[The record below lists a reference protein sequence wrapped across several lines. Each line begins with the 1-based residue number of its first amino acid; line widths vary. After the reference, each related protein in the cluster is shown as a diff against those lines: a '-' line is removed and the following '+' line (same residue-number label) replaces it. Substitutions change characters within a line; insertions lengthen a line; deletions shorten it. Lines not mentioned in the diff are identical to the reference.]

1 MHSPFQITV
10 VHADQARA
18 QVRATGPL
26 DRSTVDLLTAVLET
40 LPGWGRR
47 HVRLDMSRV
56 TVSDQGCLPALAPGP
71 RDVPGRARTPGAHL
85 RSAPTSPPCWKPT
98 RRQGSPRFV
107 GESSCP
113 GLGVAGSLSKT
124 AADSGR
130 GGGSGH
136 RVAGCG
142 SDRCLP
148 RCPPDPRPVGSST
161 STPIFFLDGGPQLK
175 SQRLKRRLLA
185 PTEVQSEPAVV
196 GGHHYPAVAE
206 HARAGERDPGDRSPR
221 DHHIRRTHVRLR
233 ARATAITGH
242 RPGLS
247 PGQRAPCRLGPRVDT
262 KRLLIA
268 LDVDHAPGCFHASE
282 CDRPAIPVPERC
294 CADSANPFTVVAV
307 GVDPDDG
314 DRVEVVEIRCE
325 NRVGRRRTAGER
337 RLPTRRSTVP
347 KRRGETRGSGKGSA
361 QRRRALLHAS
371 RVDCRSPHQRSSPR
385 TRRAGRQTTSDPV
398 HARTAP
404 PPAQTS

>member
-1 MHSPFQITV
+1 MLRTSRHRCLA
-10 VHADQARA
+10 HH
-18 QVRATGPL
+18 
-26 DRSTVDLLTAVLET
+26 
-40 LPGWGRR
+40 GRM
-47 HVRLDMSRV
+47 D
-56 TVSDQGCLPALAPGP
+56 
-71 RDVPGRARTPGAHL
+71 
-85 RSAPTSPPCWKPT
+85 
-98 RRQGSPRFV
+98 
-107 GESSCP
+107 
-113 GLGVAGSLSKT
+113 
-124 AADSGR
+124 DSGR
-130 GGGSGH
+130 GV
-136 RVAGCG
+136 VAGIGWRAAVLTAACPG
-142 SDRCLP
+142 ALP
-148 RCPPDPRPVGSST
+148 TRGRSGPLRLR
-161 STPIFFLDGGPQLK
+161 LDGGPELK

-185 PTEVQSEPAVV
+185 PTEVQPERAVV

-206 HARAGERDPGDRSPR
+206 HARAGERDPGDRSPQ

-233 ARATAITGH
+233 ARATAITRH

-294 CADSANPFTVVAV
+294 SADSANPFPVVAV

-404 PPAQTS
+404 RRPRRPSGRNAAPWG